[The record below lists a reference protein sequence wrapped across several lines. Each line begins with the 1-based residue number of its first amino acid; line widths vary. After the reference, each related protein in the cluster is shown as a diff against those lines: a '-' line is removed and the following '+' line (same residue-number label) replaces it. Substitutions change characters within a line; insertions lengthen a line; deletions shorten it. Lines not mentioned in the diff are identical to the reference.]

1 MELDDLKSVWQAQGS
16 GSPGAAAGRED
27 TMTALLAKLEGLERD
42 VRRRDL
48 SETIVAL
55 GVMALFGW
63 FAMTHD
69 GTLSRAGALL
79 VVAGSAF
86 IIVWSRRA
94 ATPVRRPA
102 GFDSDL
108 PLVQFCRRELERVDA
123 QIRLLR
129 GVWWWYVAPITIG
142 VELMVLGTDARGP
155 WTKALIS
162 VFVVAVGVTIHL
174 INVYTARHALEPL
187 KAELEARTKELTR

>member
-1 MELDDLKSVWQAQGS
+1 MDLDDLKSAWQAQGS
-16 GSPGAAAGRED
+16 GSPGVPTGRED

-63 FAMTHD
+63 YAMTYE
-69 GTLSRAGALL
+69 GTLSRVGALL

-94 ATPVRRPA
+94 ATPARQS
-102 GFDSDL
+102 GFESDL
-108 PLVQFCRRELERVDA
+108 PLVQFCRRELERVNA

-142 VELMVLGTDARGP
+142 VELMVLGSDARGP
-155 WTKALIS
+155 LAKILIS
-162 VFVVAVGVTIHL
+162 GVVVAVGVGIHL
-174 INVYTARHALEPL
+174 TNVYTARHALEPL
-187 KAELEARTKELTR
+187 RTELEARMKELTR